1 MDKRR
6 QRILPYIDDSLV
18 LRVALPRRATSSFWH
33 TGASGMPCPPEPD
46 TLNPQTLFDAQHQRS
61 RHATPPSLAERHDRL
76 ARVVRLLDEH
86 TTALTN
92 AVQAD
97 FGIRGG
103 RLTEIAD
110 LFVLRAMLGD
120 LRRHLARWSRP
131 QRVRTPLYL
140 MPGRGHIQR
149 QPLGVVGVIGPW
161 NYPLQLT
168 LGPAATALAAGNRVM
183 LKPSEITPRTSALL
197 AELVAR
203 HFAPDEFT
211 VVQGGADVAAEFAAL
226 PFDHLFFTG
235 STAVG
240 RKVAEAAARNLT
252 PTTLE
257 LGGKSPCIVDASC
270 TDLEGVALKIAHG
283 KLLNGGQTCIAP
295 DYVLLPRGREAVF
308 TQAYR
313 AAVARLFPQLQGNP
327 DYAAIITE
335 RHQARL
341 QDLLDEA
348 RAGGAQ
354 VEDVGPP
361 DGEGEG
367 AATRQLRP
375 SLVFGATPAMRLLQ
389 EEIFGPILPVLPCD
403 DAPQAIAH
411 INAAPRPLALYWF
424 GTDSAA
430 RDAVL
435 RGTVSGGVTVNDT
448 LIHITHERLPFGGVG
463 DSGLGAYHG
472 ETGFLRFTHQK
483 AVFVQ
488 SRWAAGQLLYPPYG
502 ARFDR
507 MMGWIRKLL

>member
-1 MDKRR
+1 MTVQD
-6 QRILPYIDDSLV
+6 
-18 LRVALPRRATSSFWH
+18 
-33 TGASGMPCPPEPD
+33 
-46 TLNPQTLFDAQHQRS
+46 LFDAQHARS
-61 RHATPPSLAERHDRL
+61 RMAPPDLAERLDRL
-76 ARVVRLLDEH
+76 ARVAHLLEEH
-86 TTALTN
+86 SGALSA

-97 FGIRGG
+97 FGVRGE

-110 LFVLRAMLGD
+110 LFVLRSVLGD
-120 LRRHLARWSRP
+120 LRRHTARWSRP

-140 MPGRGHIQR
+140 MPGRGRIER
-149 QPLGVVGVIGPW
+149 QPLGVVGIIGPW

-168 LGPAATALAAGNRVM
+168 LGPAAIALAAGNRVM

-197 AELVAR
+197 AELVAKA
-203 HFAPDEFT
+203 FAPDEFS

-270 TDLEGVALKIAHG
+270 DDLAGAALKIAHG

-295 DYVLLPRGREAVF
+295 DYVLLPRGREQAF
-308 TQAYR
+308 TEAYR
-313 AAVARLFPQLQGNP
+313 AAVARLFPRIDGNP
-327 DYAAIITE
+327 DYAAIVTD
-335 RHQARL
+335 RHHARL
-341 QDLLDEA
+341 LALLDEA
-348 RAGGAQ
+348 RAAGAK
-354 VEDVGPP
+354 VEDVAP
-361 DGEGEG
+361 
-367 AATRQLRP
+367 AAADPTDDAQRQLRP
-375 SLVFGATPAMRLLQ
+375 ALVFGASPELRLMQ
-389 EEIFGPILPVLPCD
+389 EEIFGPVLPVLPCD
-403 DAPQAIAH
+403 SAQDAIVH
-411 INAAPRPLALYWF
+411 INAGPRPLALYWF
-424 GTDSAA
+424 GSDGAA

-448 LIHITHERLPFGGVG
+448 LLHIAHDGLPFGGIG
-463 DSGLGAYHG
+463 ESGWGAYHG

-483 AVFVQ
+483 SVFVQ
-488 SRWAAGQLLYPPYG
+488 SRWAAGHLLYPPYG

-507 MMGWIRKLL
+507 VMGWIRKLL